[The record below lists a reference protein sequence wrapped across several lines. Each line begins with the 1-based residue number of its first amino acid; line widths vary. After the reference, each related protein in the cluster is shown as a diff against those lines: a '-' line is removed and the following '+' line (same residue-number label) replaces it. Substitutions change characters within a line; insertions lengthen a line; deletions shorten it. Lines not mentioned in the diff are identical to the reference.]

1 MTLTDEELDRDWQPN
16 GRRPQSTIAR
26 SFSAELMDIF
36 RIENSLTD
44 LDQQV
49 HAKLVYHLLT
59 VSRALNH
66 ASNTCLQEANGRQG
80 NRRTRRP

>member
-1 MTLTDEELDRDWQPN
+1 
-16 GRRPQSTIAR
+16 
-26 SFSAELMDIF
+26 MDIF

-59 VSRALNH
+59 VSHPLNYV
-66 ASNTCLQEANGRQG
+66 SNTSLQEANC
-80 NRRTRRP
+80 